1 MTTETKSEESF
12 FDNIK
17 STLIQRFSTPLYLYV
32 ITAFC
37 VENWDKILYV
47 AFGGGTIDTRTSIV
61 QMEGIHF
68 WQPIAYGLGMTLAMP
83 FLSRGIEWFH
93 LLSDRFHCYLSS
105 KRDTGR
111 ISSINGIK
119 VLERQYEIDRTI
131 KEARHN
137 SALDLIQSRKEF
149 RTNKV
154 KKKHEILS
162 NALNSTKDEIN
173 KAYTARNSLHSNL
186 KHIYLYVDQIQ
197 YALEC
202 IAGKDDLDNNSS
214 NDDTKEH
221 IIRNARDAIDNV
233 DLKGLKKY
241 LEDVNM
247 LDKTLS
253 REMNRLVNSEMPT
266 LMND

>member
-1 MTTETKSEESF
+1 MNNETTKEESF

-17 STLIQRFSTPLYLYV
+17 STLIQRFSTPLYLYI

-68 WQPIAYGLGMTLAMP
+68 WQPIAYGLVLTLIMP

-93 LLSDRFHCYLSS
+93 LLSDHFHCYLSS

-119 VLERQYEIDRTI
+119 VLERQYEINRTI

-149 RTNKV
+149 RTDKIKKNHEMLSKV
-154 KKKHEILS
+154 LKIAQD
-162 NALNSTKDEIN
+162 NNS
-173 KAYTARNSLHSNL
+173 KAYETRNNLHSDL
-186 KHIYLYVDQIQ
+186 KRIYLYVDQIQ

-202 IAGKDDLDNNSS
+202 IADKDNVDNNPST
-214 NDDTKEH
+214 DGIKEH